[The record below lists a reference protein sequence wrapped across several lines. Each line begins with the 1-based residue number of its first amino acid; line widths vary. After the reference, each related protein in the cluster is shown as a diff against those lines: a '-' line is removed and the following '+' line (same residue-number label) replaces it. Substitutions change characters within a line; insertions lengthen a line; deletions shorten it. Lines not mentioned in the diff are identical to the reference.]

1 MVSWSFGGIMACD
14 LAAAAV
20 CRDNSQHDPAQEVP
34 GDNRGGMAEKK
45 RVAVIGAGMVGIATA
60 SYLQRDGHDVIV
72 IDPEPPGQGASFGNA
87 GCFNPSSVVPVATPD
102 TWKHIPRYLAD
113 PLGPLR
119 IRWSYLP
126 TLAPWLIR
134 LIRAG
139 TTERIEAQAR
149 ALKTLLSPCL
159 DALMP
164 LVRNAGAET
173 LVARN
178 GILIAYRT
186 QQAWDDDA
194 RAWDIRRRNG
204 TQWEEL
210 NADELRQ
217 FDPNLSREFTRGKLV
232 PGNGHCLDPGG
243 LVAALAAAVQ
253 RDGGRMM
260 RARATGFTL
269 DGATLRTVETTAG
282 AVPADAAVIAT
293 GAHSKPLAAQMGD
306 VVPLETER
314 GYHAMLRTPEV
325 MPRIPTTDA
334 EQKFV
339 ATPMAG
345 GLRFAGTV
353 ELAGLKAE
361 PDWRRARNLLQQA
374 SKLFPA
380 LAQSYSQ
387 DRYTM
392 WMGHRPSL
400 TDSLPVLGPSSRC
413 SNVFHAF
420 GHGHVG
426 MTGGPYTGKVIA
438 DLISGRPSPID
449 LTPFR
454 ATRF

>member
-1 MVSWSFGGIMACD
+1 
-14 LAAAAV
+14 
-20 CRDNSQHDPAQEVP
+20 
-34 GDNRGGMAEKK
+34 MAEKK
-45 RVAVIGAGMVGIATA
+45 KVAVIGAGMVGIATA
-60 SYLQRDGHDVIV
+60 SYLLRDGHDVVV
-72 IDPEPPGQGASFGNA
+72 IDPDPPGQGASFGNA

-102 TWKHIPRYLAD
+102 TWKNIPKYLSD

-134 LIRAG
+134 LVRNGAP
-139 TTERIEAQAR
+139 ERIEAQAR

-164 LVRNAGAET
+164 LVRDAGADA

-186 QQAWDDDA
+186 QAAWDGDA

-204 TQWEEL
+204 THWEEL

-217 FDPNLSREFTRGKLV
+217 FDPNLSRDFTRGKLV
-232 PGNGHCLDPGG
+232 PGNGHSLDPGG
-243 LVAALAAAVQ
+243 LVAALAEAAQ
-253 RDGGRMM
+253 RDGATVM

-269 DGATLRTVETTAG
+269 DGNTLR
-282 AVPADAAVIAT
+282 AVQTSNGEVRADAAVIAT
-293 GAHSKPLAAQMGD
+293 GAHSKPLAAQLGD

-314 GYHAMLRTPEV
+314 GYHAMLRAPEV
-325 MPRIPTTDA
+325 MPRVPTTNS
-334 EQKFV
+334 EGKFV

-353 ELAGLKAE
+353 ELAGLAAE
-361 PDWRRARNLLQQA
+361 PDWRRARILLQQA
-374 SKLFPA
+374 SKLYPA
-380 LAQSYSQ
+380 LAQSYPD
-387 DRYTM
+387 DRYSV

-400 TDSLPVLGPSSRC
+400 PDSLPVLGPSSR
-413 SNVFHAF
+413 SPDVIHAF

-426 MTGGPYTGKVIA
+426 MTGGPYTGKVVA
-438 DLISGRPSPID
+438 DLISGRPTPID

>member
-1 MVSWSFGGIMACD
+1 
-14 LAAAAV
+14 
-20 CRDNSQHDPAQEVP
+20 
-34 GDNRGGMAEKK
+34 MAEKK

-60 SYLQRDGHDVIV
+60 SYLQRDGHDVVV

-102 TWKHIPRYLAD
+102 TWKHIPKYLAD

-126 TLAPWLIR
+126 TLAPWLLR
-134 LIRAG
+134 LIREGA
-139 TTERIEAQAR
+139 TERVEAQAR
-149 ALKTLLSPCL
+149 ALKTVLSPCL
-159 DALMP
+159 EALMP

-210 NADELRQ
+210 TADELRQ
-217 FDPNLSREFTRGKLV
+217 FDPNLSRDFTRGKLV

-243 LVAALAAAVQ
+243 LVAALADAVQ
-253 RDGGRMM
+253 RDGGTIM
-260 RARATGFTL
+260 RARATGFAF
-269 DGATLRTVETTAG
+269 DGAKLRAVQTTTGEVQAN
-282 AVPADAAVIAT
+282 AAVIAT
-293 GAHSKPLAAQMGD
+293 GAHSKPLAAQLGN

-314 GYHAMLRTPEV
+314 GYHAMLRAPEV
-325 MPRIPTTDA
+325 MPRIPTTDS

-361 PDWRRARNLLQQA
+361 PDWRRARILLQQA
-374 SKLFPA
+374 SNLYPA
-380 LAQSYSQ
+380 LAKSYAE
-387 DRYTM
+387 DRYTV

-400 TDSLPVLGPSSRC
+400 PDSLPVLGPSSR
-413 SNVFHAF
+413 SRDVFYAF

-426 MTGGPYTGKVIA
+426 MTGGPYTGKIIA
-438 DLISGRPSPID
+438 DLVSGRSSPID

>member
-1 MVSWSFGGIMACD
+1 MTLLRLGLFRNNREES
-14 LAAAAV
+14 
-20 CRDNSQHDPAQEVP
+20 PAQEVP
-34 GDNRGGMAEKK
+34 ANHSRDAMTDRK
-45 RVAVIGAGMVGIATA
+45 RVAVIGAGMVGLCAA
-60 SYLQRDGHDVIV
+60 SWLQRDGHDVTV
-72 IDPEPPGQGASFGNA
+72 IDPDPPGQGASFGNA

-102 TWKHIPRYLAD
+102 TWKHVPKYLAD

-126 TLAPWLIR
+126 ALAPWLIR

-139 TTERIEAQAR
+139 APDRIEAQAR
-149 ALKTLLSPCL
+149 ALNTLLGPCF

-164 LVRNAGAET
+164 LVRNAGAEA

-186 QQAWDDDA
+186 QAAWDDDA

-210 NADELRQ
+210 DADELRQ
-217 FDPNLSREFTRGKLV
+217 FDPNLSRDFTRGKLV

-243 LVAALAAAVQ
+243 LVASLADAVQ

-260 RARATGFTL
+260 RARAIGFAL
-269 DGATLRTVETTAG
+269 DGARLR
-282 AVPADAAVIAT
+282 AVRTSGDEVAADAAVIAA
-293 GAHSKPLAAQMGD
+293 GAYSRPLAAELGD
-306 VVPLETER
+306 AVPLETER
-314 GYHAMLRTPEV
+314 GYHAMLHAPEV
-325 MPRIPTTDA
+325 MPRVPTSDA
-334 EQKFV
+334 EGKFV
-339 ATPMAG
+339 ATPMAN
-345 GLRFAGTV
+345 GLRVAGTV
-353 ELAGLKAE
+353 ELAGLKAA
-361 PDWRRARNLLQQA
+361 PDWRRGRILLRQA
-374 SKLFPA
+374 AKLYPG
-380 LAQSYSQ
+380 LAQSYPE
-387 DRYTM
+387 DRFTL

-400 TDSLPVLGPSSRC
+400 PDSLPVLGASSR
-413 SNVFHAF
+413 SPDVLHAF

-438 DLISGRPSPID
+438 DLVAGRPAPID
-449 LTPFR
+449 LAPFR